1 MLLLIY
7 FVSFNL
13 FHFSC
18 LPLVSFF
25 LFNNKLCQ
33 ATFLTLFLLY
43 IIFTSLFYAIFLLLL
58 LLCLFLFLSLS
69 IFFALF
75 LQLHIHTYTHD
86 TLTNKYIVEAP
97 FSPDFT

>member
-33 ATFLTLFLLY
+33 VSHSFPTLYHIYFSVLRNFSAIPSTLF
-43 IIFTSLFYAIFLLLL
+43 ISF
-58 LLCLFLFLSLS
+58 SLS
-69 IFFALF
+69 IFFTLF

>member
-33 ATFLTLFLLY
+33 AMFLTLFLTLY
-43 IIFTSLFYAIFLLLL
+43 HIYSSVLRNFSAIPSTLFISF
-58 LLCLFLFLSLS
+58 SLS
-69 IFFALF
+69 ILFALF
-75 LQLHIHTYTHD
+75 LRLHIHTYTHD